1 MMLLMNT
8 SKAARSSPDIHY
20 TIGKAAA
27 ASGVSAKMIRHYES
41 IGLIPAAERTP
52 GNSRADTENDVH
64 TLRFIQRARAMGFSM
79 KQIATLVSLW
89 HNRRRSSVTVR
100 RLALDHI
107 AELRAKIDSLQA
119 MVHTLEALASHC
131 HGDTR
136 PECPILDELADGATN
151 QKVRTS

>member
-1 MMLLMNT
+1 MLAMDT
-8 SKAARSSPDIHY
+8 KASPSSPSIHY

-41 IGLIPAAERTP
+41 IGLMPAPERTT
-52 GNSRADTENDVH
+52 GNYRAYTDNDVH

-89 HNRRRSSVTVR
+89 RNRRRSSVTVR

-107 AELRAKIDSLQA
+107 AELRAKIESLQA
-119 MVHTLEALASHC
+119 MVHTLEELASHC
-131 HGDTR
+131 QGDAR
-136 PECPILDELADGATN
+136 PECPIIDELAA
-151 QKVRTS
+151 QPIKKQVRPS